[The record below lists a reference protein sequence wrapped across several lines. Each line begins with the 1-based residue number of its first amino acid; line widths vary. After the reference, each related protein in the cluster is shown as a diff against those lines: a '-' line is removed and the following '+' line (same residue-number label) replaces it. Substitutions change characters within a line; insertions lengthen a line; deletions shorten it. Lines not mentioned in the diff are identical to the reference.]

1 MDRLRF
7 YAASVALAL
16 PAAVFALNA
25 LISYRERGFV
35 EPWDIPA
42 ALAFG
47 VAGGFVSRGSRIALY
62 ASVALVAIFLVTAAV
77 GGVIP
82 FVVYWAV
89 ALALLLQ
96 AAPMTTVAGARS
108 TT

>member
-1 MDRLRF
+1 VDRLRL
-7 YAASVALAL
+7 YAASVALAV

-35 EPWDIPA
+35 ESWDIPA

-47 VAGGFVSRGSRIALY
+47 VAGAFVSRGSRIALY

-77 GGVIP
+77 GSIVP

-96 AAPMTTVAGARS
+96 AVPMTTVARARS